1 MRKLKSYTGD
11 TFNFH
16 KKVLNAKK
24 KGKTKTIVS
33 DIEEIIKNQFES
45 YDTCFK
51 EDTLQNLEAAPV
63 TDEQKEA
70 LLEMYSFQMKPF
82 QELLADLTTD
92 EHNRVSKLCPNCTI
106 NNVQSLDHC
115 IPKTE
120 FPEFSDNPK
129 NLMQCCMTCNGKKS
143 KIWRTETDRIFL
155 NLFIDEVPN
164 HQYLFVRG
172 ELIEGAPVF
181 SFRLEQ
187 PTEIDDLFYAKI
199 VSHYTGLDLLN
210 RFAENSP
217 DVIDEL
223 IFIIKSSIENSIP
236 TDKIKK
242 SILSAASKLQEKFG
256 TNYWKALLYIECVS
270 NKDIFD
276 SIISNAV

>member
-1 MRKLKSYTGD
+1 MRKIKSYAGD

-33 DIEEIIKNQFES
+33 DIEEIIKAQFEC
-45 YDTCFK
+45 YDICFK

-63 TDEQKEA
+63 SVEQKAA
-70 LLEMYSFQMKPF
+70 LLDLYSFQMKPF

-143 KIWRTETDRIFL
+143 KIWRNDTDRVFL
-155 NLFIDEVPN
+155 NLFLDEIPN
-164 HQYLFVRG
+164 LQYLFVRG
-172 ELIEGAPVF
+172 ELIEGTPVF
-181 SFRLEQ
+181 SFRLER
-187 PTEIDDLFYAKI
+187 PKGINDLLYSKI

-210 RFAENSP
+210 RFAVNSP

-223 IFIIKSSIENSIP
+223 IFIIKSLIENSIP
-236 TDKIKK
+236 QDKIKN
-242 SILSAASKLQEKFG
+242 SVLSSASKLQDKFG

-270 NKDIFD
+270 NKEIYDT
-276 SIISNAV
+276 IIADAL

>member
-1 MRKLKSYTGD
+1 MRKIKSYSGD
-11 TFNFH
+11 AFNFH

-24 KGKTKTIVS
+24 TGKTKTLVTS
-33 DIEEIIKNQFES
+33 LEGIIKAQFEC

-63 TDEQKEA
+63 TDEQKDA
-70 LLEMYSFQMKPF
+70 LLNMYSFQMRPF
-82 QELLADLTTD
+82 QELLAVLTTD

-143 KIWRTETDRIFL
+143 KIWRSETDRIFL
-155 NLFIDEVPN
+155 NLFIDEIPTQ
-164 HQYLFVRG
+164 QYLFVKG
-172 ELIEGAPVF
+172 ELIEGIPIF

-187 PTEIDDLFYAKI
+187 SAGIDNLLYRKI
-199 VSHYTGLDLLN
+199 VSHYNGLDLLN

-217 DVIDEL
+217 DIIDEL
-223 IFIIKSSIENSIP
+223 IFIIKSSVQNSIP
-236 TDKIKK
+236 PDKIKK
-242 SILSAASKLQEKFG
+242 SVLSAASMLQEKFG

-270 NKDIFD
+270 NKEIYDT
-276 SIISNAV
+276 IISNAL

>member
-1 MRKLKSYTGD
+1 MRKIKSYTGD

-16 KKVLNAKK
+16 KKVLNAKR
-24 KGKTKTIVS
+24 KGETKTIVS
-33 DIEEIIKNQFES
+33 DIEGLIKAKFEC
-45 YDTCFK
+45 YDICFK

-63 TDEQKEA
+63 SVEQKAA
-70 LLEMYSFQMKPF
+70 LIDLYSFQMKPF

-143 KIWRTETDRIFL
+143 KIWRNDTDRVFL
-155 NLFIDEVPN
+155 NLFLDEIPN
-164 HQYLFVRG
+164 IQYLFVQG
-172 ELIEGAPVF
+172 ELIEGTPVF
-181 SFRLEQ
+181 SFKLEQ
-187 PTEIDDLFYAKI
+187 PYGINDLLYAKI
-199 VSHYTGLDLLN
+199 EGHYNGLDLLN

-223 IFIIKSSIENSIP
+223 IFIIKSLIESSIP
-236 TDKIKK
+236 QDRIKN
-242 SILSAASKLQEKFG
+242 SVLSSASMMQNKFG

-270 NKDIFD
+270 NKEIFD
-276 SIISNAV
+276 TIISDTL

>member
-1 MRKLKSYTGD
+1 MRKIKSYTGD
-11 TFNFH
+11 AFNFH

-33 DIEEIIKNQFES
+33 DIEEIIKAQFEC

-63 TDEQKEA
+63 SVEQKVA
-70 LLEMYSFQMKPF
+70 LLDLYSFQMKPF

-143 KIWRTETDRIFL
+143 KIWRNDTDRVFL
-155 NLFIDEVPN
+155 NLFLDEIPN
-164 HQYLFVRG
+164 LQYLFVRG
-172 ELIEGAPVF
+172 ELIEGTPVF
-181 SFRLEQ
+181 SFRLER
-187 PTEIDDLFYAKI
+187 PKGINDLLYSKI
-199 VSHYTGLDLLN
+199 VGHYTGLDLLN
-210 RFAENSP
+210 RFAVNSP

-223 IFIIKSSIENSIP
+223 IFIIKSLIENSIP
-236 TDKIKK
+236 QDRIKN
-242 SILSAASKLQEKFG
+242 SVLSSASKLQDKFG

-270 NKDIFD
+270 NKEIYDT
-276 SIISNAV
+276 IIADVL